1 MPVVEPS
8 NPSNVIPFPG
18 SAVPTSASVPAPIAA
33 TPAPAAPSP
42 VPTSGGDKP
51 KAKIMVVEDETDAR
65 TIFADLLSAEGYYV
79 VTAVDGNDAL
89 LKAGEKFD
97 LILLDIMMPNK
108 DGIATL
114 QDLKADPAKYGTP
127 IVVMLSNISGDAAV
141 EKAKELGAAG
151 YKLKIGTEPQD
162 LLDDVAAYLSGR
174 VDTEVTGIVEGTDV
188 LHGAVQARD
197 RERPEIQ
204 RMAAA
209 AQQSLQEQQGSD
221 AQAA

>member
-1 MPVVEPS
+1 MPAVVTNDPK
-8 NPSNVIPFPG
+8 VVPFPT
-18 SAVPTSASVPAPIAA
+18 STPTAPKPAPQA
-33 TPAPAAPSP
+33 APALQP
-42 VPTSGGDKP
+42 VPGKP
-51 KAKIMVVEDETDAR
+51 KAKVLVVEDETDAR
-65 TIFADLLSAEGYYV
+65 TIFADLLSADDYYV

-89 LKAGEKFD
+89 LKAAAEKFD

-114 QDLKADPAKYGTP
+114 QDIKADPQKYGTP
-127 IVVMLSNISGDAAV
+127 IIVMLSNISGDAAV

-174 VDTEVTGIVEGTDV
+174 VDTEVTGTVAGTDV

-204 RMAAA
+204 KLAAA
-209 AQQSLQEQQGSD
+209 AQLGLQQQ
-221 AQAA
+221 QEEKQEEKKAA

>member
-1 MPVVEPS
+1 MPAVVNNDPK
-8 NPSNVIPFPG
+8 VVPFPT
-18 SAVPTSASVPAPIAA
+18 SVPTAPNPASQSAPVSQPAP
-33 TPAPAAPSP
+33 
-42 VPTSGGDKP
+42 GKP
-51 KAKIMVVEDETDAR
+51 KAKILVVEDETDAR
-65 TIFADLLSAEGYYV
+65 TIFADLLSADDYYV

-89 LKAGEKFD
+89 LKAVEKFD

-114 QDLKADPAKYGTP
+114 QDIKADPQKYGTP
-127 IVVMLSNISGDAAV
+127 IIVMLSNISGDAAV

-174 VDTEVTGIVEGTDV
+174 VDTEVTGMVAGTDV

-204 RMAAA
+204 KLAAA
-209 AQQSLQEQQGSD
+209 AQLGLQQQQD
-221 AQAA
+221 DKAA